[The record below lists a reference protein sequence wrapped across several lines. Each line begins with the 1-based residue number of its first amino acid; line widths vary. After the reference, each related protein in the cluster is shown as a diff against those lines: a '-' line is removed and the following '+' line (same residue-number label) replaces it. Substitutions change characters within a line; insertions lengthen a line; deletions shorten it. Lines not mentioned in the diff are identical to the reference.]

1 MDLIDDRDSGEF
13 TNPVVSVTT
22 LRIELERAAA
32 LLGETLASL
41 AEVETKSLP
50 GFLSAEVLLSVD
62 NETVL
67 ILSEWTN
74 RHAWGKSRYD
84 PIVES
89 LIKDFYADSAAI
101 EFEVYTRRAHSPRR
115 AS

>member
-1 MDLIDDRDSGEF
+1 MNLIDDRDSGEF

-22 LRIELERAAA
+22 LRIEQERAAG
-32 LLGETLASL
+32 LLAETLASL
-41 AEVETKSLP
+41 EEVETKNLP

-89 LIKDFYADSAAI
+89 LIKDFYADSSAI
-101 EFEVYTRRAHSPRR
+101 EFEVYTRRDRAPRR
-115 AS
+115 A